1 MGGYELFVLTQNISK
16 DKVNLSN
23 KKGVYIVV
31 RLVGVDLPRNKR
43 IKYALTS
50 IYGIGLS
57 RAEEILQKAG
67 LSEVDKKDLRT
78 EDLSDQDISNLR
90 KVLEEEYQLEGDLRR
105 LKALNLKRLMEI
117 GSVKGRRHRVGLPV
131 RGQRTR
137 TNARTRRG
145 TKKTVAGKKK

>member
-1 MGGYELFVLTQNISK
+1 M
-16 DKVNLSN
+16 
-23 KKGVYIVV
+23 V
-31 RLVGVDLPRNKR
+31 RLVGVDLPRNKH

-50 IYGIGLS
+50 IYGIGMA
-57 RAEEILQKAG
+57 RAEEILEKADLG
-67 LSEVDKKDLRT
+67 HVEEKCLRT
-78 EDLSDQDISNLR
+78 QDLTDADISKLR
-90 KVLEEEYQLEGDLRR
+90 KILEEEYQLEGDLRR

>member
-1 MGGYELFVLTQNISK
+1 M
-16 DKVNLSN
+16 
-23 KKGVYIVV
+23 V
-31 RLVGVDLPRNKR
+31 RLVGVDLPKDKH

-57 RAEEILQKAG
+57 RSEKILKKAG
-67 LSEVDKKDLRT
+67 LNPLKQEKVRV
-78 EDLSDQDISNLR
+78 EDLSDIEISSLR
-90 KVLEEEYQLEGDLRR
+90 KILEEDYQLEGDLRR

-117 GSVKGRRHRVGLPV
+117 GSIKGRRHRVGLPV

>member
-1 MGGYELFVLTQNISK
+1 M
-16 DKVNLSN
+16 
-23 KKGVYIVV
+23 V
-31 RLVGVDLPRNKR
+31 RLVGVDLPRNKH
-43 IKYALTS
+43 IKYALTA
-50 IYGIGLS
+50 IYGIGLT
-57 RAEEILQKAG
+57 RAEEIVKKADLEEAEQKG
-67 LSEVDKKDLRT
+67 LRT
-78 EDLSDQDISNLR
+78 QDLTDNDISKLR
-90 KVLEEEYQLEGDLRR
+90 KILEEEYQLEGDLRR

>member
-1 MGGYELFVLTQNISK
+1 
-16 DKVNLSN
+16 
-23 KKGVYIVV
+23 VV

-43 IKYALTS
+43 IKYALTA
-50 IYGIGLS
+50 IYGIGIARAQEILEKANLGE
-57 RAEEILQKAG
+57 AEEKG
-67 LSEVDKKDLRT
+67 LRT
-78 EDLSDQDISNLR
+78 EDLSDNDISNLR
-90 KVLEEEYQLEGDLRR
+90 KILEEEYQLEGDLRR

-117 GSVKGRRHRVGLPV
+117 GSIKGRRHRVGLPV

>member
-1 MGGYELFVLTQNISK
+1 M
-16 DKVNLSN
+16 
-23 KKGVYIVV
+23 V

-43 IKYALTS
+43 IKFALTS
-50 IYGIGLS
+50 IYGIGIA
-57 RAEEILQKAG
+57 RAGEILKKAG
-67 LSEVDKKDLRT
+67 LSEAEEKGLRT
-78 EDLSDQDISNLR
+78 EDLSDTDISNLR
-90 KVLEEEYQLEGDLRR
+90 KILEEEYQLEGDLRR

-117 GSVKGRRHRVGLPV
+117 GSIKGRRHRVGLPV

>member
-1 MGGYELFVLTQNISK
+1 M
-16 DKVNLSN
+16 
-23 KKGVYIVV
+23 V
-31 RLVGVDLPRNKR
+31 RLVGVDLPKDKH

-50 IYGIGLS
+50 IYGIGIS
-57 RAEEILQKAG
+57 RSEKILQKAG
-67 LSEVDKKDLRT
+67 LNFTTGKKIRA
-78 EDLSDQDISNLR
+78 EDLSDVEISNLR
-90 KVLEEEYQLEGDLRR
+90 KILEEEYQLEGDLRR
-105 LKALNLKRLMEI
+105 LKALNLKRLIEI

>member
-1 MGGYELFVLTQNISK
+1 M
-16 DKVNLSN
+16 
-23 KKGVYIVV
+23 V

-50 IYGIGLS
+50 IYGIGIS
-57 RAEEILQKAG
+57 RAEEILEKAG
-67 LSEVDKKDLRT
+67 LGNADEKGLRT
-78 EDLSDQDISNLR
+78 EDLSDLDISNLR
-90 KVLEEEYQLEGDLRR
+90 KILEDEYQLEGDLRR

-117 GSVKGRRHRVGLPV
+117 GSIKGRRHRVGLPV

>member
-1 MGGYELFVLTQNISK
+1 M
-16 DKVNLSN
+16 
-23 KKGVYIVV
+23 V

-43 IKYALTS
+43 IKYALTA
-50 IYGIGLS
+50 IYGIGIA
-57 RAEEILQKAG
+57 RAEEILERADLGNADEKG
-67 LSEVDKKDLRT
+67 LRT
-78 EDLSDQDISNLR
+78 EDLSDNDISKLR
-90 KVLEEEYQLEGDLRR
+90 TILEEQYQLEGDLRR

-117 GSVKGRRHRVGLPV
+117 GSIKGRRHRVGLPV

>member
-1 MGGYELFVLTQNISK
+1 M
-16 DKVNLSN
+16 
-23 KKGVYIVV
+23 V

-50 IYGIGLS
+50 IYGIGIA

-67 LSEVDKKDLRT
+67 LSNAEENGLRT
-78 EDLSDQDISNLR
+78 EDLSDIDISNLR
-90 KVLEEEYQLEGDLRR
+90 KILEEEYQLEGDLRR

>member
-1 MGGYELFVLTQNISK
+1 M
-16 DKVNLSN
+16 
-23 KKGVYIVV
+23 V

-50 IYGIGLS
+50 IYGIGIS
-57 RAEEILQKAG
+57 RSEEILEKAG
-67 LSEVDKKDLRT
+67 LGNADEKGLRT
-78 EDLSDQDISNLR
+78 EDLSDLDISNLR
-90 KVLEEEYQLEGDLRR
+90 KILEDEYQLEGDLRR

-117 GSVKGRRHRVGLPV
+117 GSIKGRRHRVGLPV

>member
-1 MGGYELFVLTQNISK
+1 M
-16 DKVNLSN
+16 
-23 KKGVYIVV
+23 V

-50 IYGIGLS
+50 IYGIGIA
-57 RAEEILQKAG
+57 RAEEILEKASLG
-67 LSEVDKKDLRT
+67 HAEEKGLRT
-78 EDLSDQDISNLR
+78 EDLSDLDISNLR
-90 KVLEEEYQLEGDLRR
+90 KILEDEYQLEGDLRR
-105 LKALNLKRLMEI
+105 LKSLNLKRLMEI
-117 GSVKGRRHRVGLPV
+117 GSIKGRRHRVGLPV

>member
-1 MGGYELFVLTQNISK
+1 
-16 DKVNLSN
+16 
-23 KKGVYIVV
+23 VV

-43 IKYALTS
+43 IKYALTA
-50 IYGIGLS
+50 IYGIGIARAQEILEKANLGE
-57 RAEEILQKAG
+57 AEEKG
-67 LSEVDKKDLRT
+67 LRT
-78 EDLSDQDISNLR
+78 EDLSDNDISNLR
-90 KVLEEEYQLEGDLRR
+90 RILEEEYQLEGDLRR

-117 GSVKGRRHRVGLPV
+117 GSIKGRRHRVGLPV

>member
-1 MGGYELFVLTQNISK
+1 M
-16 DKVNLSN
+16 
-23 KKGVYIVV
+23 V

-43 IKYALTS
+43 IKYALTA
-50 IYGIGLS
+50 IYGIGIS
-57 RAEEILQKAG
+57 RAEKILEKAG
-67 LSEVDKKDLRT
+67 LGNAEEKGLRT
-78 EDLSDQDISNLR
+78 EDLSDLDVSNLR
-90 KVLEEEYQLEGDLRR
+90 KILEEEYQLEGDLRR